1 MERYREYK
9 YQNVAVYI
17 KPQLRDSESYLHTKT
32 SILTLDLYDYEC
44 EPITMIDTAVEGDYR
59 ELERLIE
66 MVECYRI
73 SAVIIWSYSD
83 IEEEMLDRLKE
94 TCYQKG
100 IELNAYKEDIQR
112 QYLDY

>member
-1 MERYREYK
+1 
-9 YQNVAVYI
+9 
-17 KPQLRDSESYLHTKT
+17 
-32 SILTLDLYDYEC
+32 
-44 EPITMIDTAVEGDYR
+44 
-59 ELERLIE
+59 
-66 MVECYRI
+66 MVECYRVN
-73 SAVIIWSYSD
+73 AVIIWSYSD